1 MRLGAAVALN
11 YHFVKLLLAI
21 VLQGSF
27 VFDMYEFFSQFNP
40 PLGLNYDSMKI
51 KIVGHFFFYIIC
63 SLVIEEICC
72 CLTLVMNGRVNTE
85 PRRGTPLFYLAIHFL
100 WPLLRQISVRLMN
113 LLSYNFKI
121 LRPDRVQLILSCD
134 TLFMAFVTSDLRET
148 YEFAII

>member
-51 KIVGHFFFYIIC
+51 KIVGHFFFISSVH
-63 SLVIEEICC
+63 SLSKKYVA
-72 CLTLVMNGRVNTE
+72 V
-85 PRRGTPLFYLAIHFL
+85 
-100 WPLLRQISVRLMN
+100 
-113 LLSYNFKI
+113 
-121 LRPDRVQLILSCD
+121 
-134 TLFMAFVTSDLRET
+134 
-148 YEFAII
+148 